1 MFSYGFRGQGISE
14 VIKGVYGMDIELVYY
29 NESNNSKIYV
39 INSANKPVRLCFEG
53 DELTE
58 SEHEDALIRL
68 VDNVKEK

>member
-1 MFSYGFRGQGISE
+1 MG
-14 VIKGVYGMDIELVYY
+14 IELVYY

-58 SEHEDALIRL
+58 SEYNDALIRL
-68 VDNVKEK
+68 IENVKEK